1 VRVWLTGA
9 SGFVGGHLLPRL
21 RALGAELSAPRR
33 EALDVTDEDA
43 LLAHA
48 RAFRPDA
55 IVHLAAQS
63 SVAASAR
70 DPRSGYRMN
79 FGGALGL
86 LRAVERAAPRARVL
100 LVGSSEVYGQA
111 ASEGARFDES
121 SPLRPRSPYAASKA
135 AADLLGRAF
144 AQRGLD
150 VVRPRPFTHTGPGQ
164 SDAFAASSF
173 ARQLAEMEAGLR
185 PPLLAVGNLDSV
197 RDYLDVEDVVD
208 AYLRL
213 LEPGVPAGVY
223 NVASG
228 AGVRLGALLEIL
240 IGLSR
245 VRPEIR
251 VDPERLRS
259 RDVSVGD
266 AGRLSEATGW
276 APRLPLR
283 LTLERLLDDWRARV
297 RAPREAP
304 TSGLRSHR

>member
-1 VRVWLTGA
+1 MRVWLTGA
-9 SGFVGGHLLPRL
+9 GGFVGGHLLPRL
-21 RALGAELSAPRR
+21 HGLGAELSAPSLEELDVCDA
-33 EALDVTDEDA
+33 EALE
-43 LLAHA
+43 AHA
-48 RAFRPDA
+48 RSFRPDA

-63 SVAASAR
+63 SVTASTR
-70 DPRSGYRMN
+70 EPRGDYRVN
-79 FGGALGL
+79 FGGTLAL
-86 LRAVERAAPRARVL
+86 LRAAERAAPRARVL
-100 LVGSSEVYGQA
+100 LVGSGEIYGNA
-111 ASEGARFDES
+111 ASQETRFDEAA
-121 SPLRPRSPYAASKA
+121 PLRPRSPYATTKA

-185 PPLLAVGNLDSV
+185 LPSLAVGNLESI

-213 LEPGVPAGVY
+213 LERDVPAGAY

-228 AGVRLGALLEIL
+228 RGVRLGELLELL

-266 AGRLSEATGW
+266 AGRLRQATGW
-276 APRLPLR
+276 APGRPLR
-283 LTLERLLDDWRARV
+283 LTLERLLDAWRARV
-297 RAPREAP
+297 QARRADP
-304 TSGLRSHR
+304 TSDLPSHR